1 MSPATLDLV
10 TTAHR
15 VLSAHTNAL
24 ERAASDLFRRCER
37 LQGEMQDQL
46 KQLSDVAERIKG
58 VTSEIDEDG
67 NRKEAVRDSNTLDK
81 RVQAARDK
89 QDQLVQRYDALRK
102 KVLNSG
108 GRPLSEKEKS
118 WVAEVNT
125 ISESF
130 DDGSS
135 KEDEE
140 ENQRI
145 SQRLGMVRI
154 NLFSFDYSI
163 RLT

>member
-37 LQGEMQDQL
+37 LQGEMKDQL
-46 KQLSDVAERIKG
+46 RQLSDVAERIKG

-67 NRKEAVRDSNTLDK
+67 NRKEGVRNSEALDQ
-81 RVQAARDK
+81 RVQAARDR

-108 GRPLSEKEKS
+108 GRPLSDKEKS
-118 WVAEVNT
+118 WIAEVNAL
-125 ISESF
+125 SESF
-130 DDGSS
+130 DDEPS

-140 ENQRI
+140 HDQRMV
-145 SQRLGMVRI
+145 QRLGMVRI
-154 NLFSFDYSI
+154 NSGHDSSI
-163 RLT
+163 S